1 MNKSLLVAIGTFLL
15 LSSLSSP
22 SLGNIS
28 QLKIETLSL
37 ESTVVEGGR
46 GAALARLSD
55 DSLLLGGGLKG
66 DTLFHFKD
74 GNLRELGKLMKQRNR
89 IRDSRFGPTDIAVL
103 SQRAGVASILISYPE
118 FNPKKECVQLVLFQ
132 YSINLI
138 NPELKKGKL
147 WFRGKPCV
155 PLSAVQHAAGRIAVI
170 DSSNVYLTTG
180 DLGYKKIGDPL
191 TRQWLGGVFKVSE
204 KKITQISQGHR
215 NPQGI
220 LLIGQD
226 LYISEHGPRGG
237 DELNFIKKGKDY
249 GWPFVTYGQAYSS
262 GDYVRPTKPG
272 THQGYE
278 EPLYYWVPSVAPT
291 ELVKLPN
298 TLQWQG
304 LEKYI
309 VMGTLAELSLIF
321 IELTS
326 NKKVGEVFK
335 YNVGQRIRDL
345 EVLSDGRL
353 VASTDSGALLFI
365 SRG

>member
-1 MNKSLLVAIGTFLL
+1 MNRAFLVAIGTFLL

-22 SLGNIS
+22 SLGNIKE
-28 QLKIETLSL
+28 LKIASL
-37 ESTVVEGGR
+37 ELGSTVVEGGR

-66 DTLFHFKD
+66 DTLFHLKD

-132 YSINLI
+132 YSIDFNKS
-138 NPELKKGKL
+138 ELKKGKL

-155 PLSAVQHAAGRIAVI
+155 PISVVQHAAGRIAVI
-170 DSSNVYLTTG
+170 DSSSVYLTTG
-180 DLGYKKIGDPL
+180 DLGYQKIGDPL
-191 TRQWLGGVFKVSE
+191 ARQWLGGVFKVSE

-220 LLIGQD
+220 LLIGED

-237 DELNFIKKGKDY
+237 DELNLIKKGKDY
-249 GWPFVTYGQAYSS
+249 GWPFVTYGQAYSA

-278 EPLYYWVPSVAPT
+278 EPLYHWVPSVAPT
-291 ELVKLPN
+291 ELVQLPKN
-298 TLQWQG
+298 LQWQG

-309 VMGTLAELSLIF
+309 VMGTLADQSLIF
-321 IELTS
+321 IELTLS
-326 NKKVGEVFK
+326 KSVGEVFK
-335 YNVGQRIRDL
+335 YSVGQRVRDL

-353 VASTDSGALLFI
+353 VATTDSGALLFI